1 MLRGLGL
8 RRWQFDHLFPL
19 DEPLSEWCWTEWD
32 SPQIDFGDDHHQYW
46 TNFQSEHKKLKH
58 SIGRKVRKLEKDH
71 GPVQHLS
78 DLSDHDVLQTLLTW
92 KSQQYESTGRLH
104 NLRQPWVK
112 EMLKGAL
119 DSSSSAFRGRMS
131 ALVAGGKTIA
141 IEYSLQSK
149 VVSHMLLCAYD
160 PAYARYSPGL
170 MRNLFLLESG
180 LHHGLQKIDFGKG
193 LEEYK
198 RDIMNAAV
206 RLGEGSVDVAKLRGI
221 LRCSLQRS
229 RYWFLRSNLSSPA
242 RYVAR
247 MTASR
252 FPFIR
257 RLLAM
262 R

>member
-1 MLRGLGL
+1 MSPCG
-8 RRWQFDHLFPL
+8 RRQNDCHR
-19 DEPLSEWCWTEWD
+19 
-32 SPQIDFGDDHHQYW
+32 I
-46 TNFQSEHKKLKH
+46 
-58 SIGRKVRKLEKDH
+58 
-71 GPVQHLS
+71 
-78 DLSDHDVLQTLLTW
+78 LTAV
-92 KSQQYESTGRLH
+92 E
-104 NLRQPWVK
+104 
-112 EMLKGAL
+112 
-119 DSSSSAFRGRMS
+119 
-131 ALVAGGKTIA
+131 
-141 IEYSLQSK
+141 

-206 RLGEGSVDVAKLRGI
+206 RLGEGSV
-221 LRCSLQRS
+221 RCCQ
-229 RYWFLRSNLSSPA
+229 
-242 RYVAR
+242 VAR
-247 MTASR
+247 LFYAAPCKDHGIGSFDRIYPAQHVMSPGLTASR